1 LDLHWKQ
8 ILELRSRL
16 RSEKFTGIFKCI
28 NKMSLFLDADHSE
41 MPKVLNEIFHTAP
54 NLTEMIMYMPYC
66 NNPEIFLAQNPKNGE
81 DGMLLQLRILT
92 LIQVSAIRSIQS
104 ENSSWLNT
112 ICEKVH
118 ELNVFHCPHVETIGL
133 HSTST
138 MSFSFLKRVHAHRCS
153 QLQYLFTSSV
163 AKKLVNLE
171 EIIVQKCESLKE
183 IVAKGGDE
191 DEPEGEGEDKY
202 ENEMVFMKLEKLT
215 LVSLDKFESFYTGSS
230 TLNFPSLR
238 RVWFKKCFSTKVFRR
253 RDKVPP
259 KFTVAIDGF
268 LCVGDKKPLIM
279 QQFEEE
285 AS

>member
-1 LDLHWKQ
+1 
-8 ILELRSRL
+8 
-16 RSEKFTGIFKCI
+16 
-28 NKMSLFLDADHSE
+28 MSLSLDADQSE
-41 MPKVLNEIFHTAP
+41 IPMVLNEIFHTAP
-54 NLTEMIMYMPYC
+54 NLTEMMMAMPDC
-66 NNPEIFLAQNPKNGE
+66 NNPEIFLAQNPKIGE
-81 DGMLLQLRILT
+81 DGILLQLRILT
-92 LIQVSAIRSIQS
+92 LQVSAIRSIQS

-118 ELNVFHCPHVETIGL
+118 ELNVFQCPLVETIGV

-138 MSFSFLKRVHAHRCS
+138 MSFSFLKQVRAYRCS

-171 EIIVQKCESLKE
+171 EIGVQECESLKE

-215 LVSLDKFESFYTGSS
+215 LISLDKFESFYTGSS

-238 RVWFKKCFSTKVFRR
+238 RVWVQNCFSTKVFRR

-259 KFTVAIDGF
+259 KFRVVIDGF
-268 LCVGDKKPLIM
+268 RCEGDKKHLIM